1 MPLANNVVGGL
12 ALQECASMSAQA
24 YDDILSRAQR
34 ELSAEELLK
43 LANALCQHAGAKGRQ
58 HSILE
63 LRGLGKEIWEGIDP
77 DEYVRKE
84 RDSWDG

>member
-1 MPLANNVVGGL
+1 
-12 ALQECASMSAQA
+12 MSTNA
-24 YDDILSRAQR
+24 YDDILQRAR
-34 ELSAEELLK
+34 SELSRQEQLRLINELHCGVVPTPVK
-43 LANALCQHAGAKGRQ
+43 TE

-84 RDSWDG
+84 RESWDR